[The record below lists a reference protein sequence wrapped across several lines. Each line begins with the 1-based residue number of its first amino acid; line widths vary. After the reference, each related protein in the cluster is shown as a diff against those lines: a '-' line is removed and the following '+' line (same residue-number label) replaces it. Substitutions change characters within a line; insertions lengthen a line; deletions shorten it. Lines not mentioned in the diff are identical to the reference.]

1 MFNRK
6 LVFYFLLFFFI
17 AGQVTSGQAAAAAV
31 PKIYSQYAVVMDA
44 NSGELIYTRNQDKR
58 WYPASMTKVLTAMI
72 LMDKVSPGTMMT
84 ASKNAVSKDAS
95 NSYFRLKAGEKMS
108 REDALNALLILSCN
122 DVAAM
127 IAEHIAGSESKF
139 SALMNKK
146 AKEIGAKNSHFVT
159 PNGLHSSKHYTTTQD
174 MALLAREA
182 YLKYPEVLKA
192 MGTKSA
198 VVRTS
203 KRTVKLTSKATF
215 HAMPYVIGGKT
226 GYTNAARNSLVEIV
240 KKNNTTLIGVVMK
253 STKSH
258 AVKDIAAM
266 TNYSFSMM
274 ETIQPVA
281 AGQTAAT
288 INVRNTKVP
297 LIVQNA
303 ISFSTK
309 KDSRLPITIK
319 NIFPRTPITS
329 IAVGQPFGEV
339 TVWKNDVKV
348 GSSPLISTAA
358 VKEPIVQPVD
368 NE

>member
-17 AGQVTSGQAAAAAV
+17 AGQVTPVHAAAAV

-44 NSGELIYTRNQDKR
+44 NSGELIYTKNQDKR

-72 LMDKVSPGTMMT
+72 LMDKVSSGAMMT
-84 ASKNAVSKDAS
+84 ASKNAVKKDAS

-127 IAEHIAGSESKF
+127 IAEHIARSESNF

-174 MALLAREA
+174 MALITREA

-215 HAMPYVIGGKT
+215 HGMPYVIGGKT

-240 KKNNTTLIGVVMK
+240 KKGNTTLIGVVMK
-253 STKSH
+253 STKSY

-288 INVRNTKVP
+288 INVRNTQVP
-297 LIVQNA
+297 LVVQNG

-309 KDSRLPITIK
+309 KDSSLPITIK
-319 NIFPRTPITS
+319 NSFPRTPITS
-329 IAVGQPFGEV
+329 IAIGQPFGEV
-339 TVWKNDVKV
+339 TVWKNGRMV
-348 GSSPLISTAA
+348 GSSPLISTVEVNEPAA
-358 VKEPIVQPVD
+358 R
-368 NE
+368 